1 MSFCS
6 SLSGK
11 FAFVAVWEWKAQDL
25 KTWKCV
31 FVVNVLVPQC
41 SECSCA
47 SVWHN
52 NTHYKNTFPSLQVL
66 CHSVA
71 QEHSLQCGTRTLTTK
86 NISESSSPGTRT
98 SATVWH
104 KNTKF
109 VGHFLQKWPIFSGS
123 FVENDLQLRGSYG
136 SSPPCGSLTGVCVCV
151 CVCMCVRVY
160 VCYIDLLMIYN
171 IPYKWT
177 NALAVS
183 QVSWQWTAQDLK
195 HRKCAFV
202 TVVSVLVLQRTQ
214 HTNQSE

>member
-1 MSFCS
+1 MFLCLSVAQQHSLQKHISES
-6 SLSGK
+6 SSP
-11 FAFVAVWEWKAQDL
+11 
-25 KTWKCV
+25 
-31 FVVNVLVPQC
+31 VPQC
-41 SECSCA
+41 GTGPLTT
-47 SVWHN
+47 VRHK